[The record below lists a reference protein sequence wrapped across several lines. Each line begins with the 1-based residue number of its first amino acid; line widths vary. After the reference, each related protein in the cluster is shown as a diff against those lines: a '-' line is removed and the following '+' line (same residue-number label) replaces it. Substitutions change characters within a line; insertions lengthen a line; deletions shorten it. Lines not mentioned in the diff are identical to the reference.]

1 MARADPDAL
10 TPREQQ
16 VLDLL
21 KHGYS
26 NRDIAD
32 ELQISVAGA
41 KYHVSEIISKL
52 GVSSR
57 EEAAEVRAKS
67 RQWALIPLSLTGVRF
82 HLPPLVGLKLVLV
95 VLLVGGIGLSGVLLA
110 GWGRS
115 DSDIPASEAG
125 REFDPCGGR
134 PGCFVPSEVEYETIE
149 AAAVHASFE
158 PMMPA
163 YVPDGFK
170 QHQVFAKERDYSNPY
185 VPEVHN
191 DWVTVTYR
199 NAEGKQLVI
208 SQGFGG
214 LVSARYAF
222 PPEVKRGTLE
232 INGRQALWSTSVP
245 LTAVFHP
252 ETDLALAL
260 TFYLGRFSS
269 GWGQEGSWF
278 SGSPMEYT
286 VASDSLSLDELISI
300 AESVEFPA
308 ILDPH
313 EGYEPEPYFE

>member
-1 MARADPDAL
+1 MQRRDPDTL

-21 KHGYS
+21 KRGYS
-26 NRDIAD
+26 NRDIAS
-32 ELQISVAGA
+32 ELQISLAGA

-57 EEAAEVRAKS
+57 EEAAEIRVRS
-67 RQWALIPLSLTGVRF
+67 RQWVLAPLWLGSMRLY
-82 HLPPLVGLKLVLV
+82 LPQLVGLKLAFLALV
-95 VLLVGGIGLSGVLLA
+95 VGGIGIGGLLLA
-110 GWGRS
+110 GWSQG
-115 DSDIPASEAG
+115 DSGNPSPEPGGA
-125 REFDPCGGR
+125 FDPCGGR
-134 PGCFVPSEVEYETIE
+134 PGCFVAREIEYETIE
-149 AAAVHASFE
+149 AAAVHASFQ

-163 YVPDGFK
+163 YIPDGFT

-199 NAEGKQLVI
+199 NDEGSQLVI

-214 LVSARYAF
+214 LISARYAF
-222 PPEVKRGTLE
+222 PPEAKRGTLE
-232 INGRQALWSTSVP
+232 TNGRQALWSTSVP
-245 LTAVFHP
+245 LTVVFHP
-252 ETDLALAL
+252 ETDLALAVTL
-260 TFYLGRFSS
+260 YLGRFGS

-286 VASDSLSLDELISI
+286 IAGDSLSLDELISI
-300 AESVEFPA
+300 AESVTFPD
-308 ILDPH
+308 ILAPN
-313 EGYEPEPYFE
+313 EGYAPEPYFD